1 MRQSNSSPESTEHC
15 RSASGGAN
23 ASQCDPRASTRQ
35 ASETRSSC
43 LQSCT
48 HIAHMDCGVE
58 DSFGYR
64 TANSEWSEEVGTAL
78 SQIRPNGRYQCDKWL
93 TAMWMV
99 VNCKNGVSSWEIH
112 RALGV
117 TQKTAWFLDHR
128 IRFMLGDEY
137 ETMQHNRKSSA
148 IL

>member
-1 MRQSNSSPESTEHC
+1 MRNWYGGGNVGFFFAGSLPYLSPV
-15 RSASGGAN
+15 R
-23 ASQCDPRASTRQ
+23 P
-35 ASETRSSC
+35 C
-43 LQSCT
+43 L
-48 HIAHMDCGVE
+48 H
-58 DSFGYR
+58 R
-64 TANSEWSEEVGTAL
+64 TITEWSEEVGTAL